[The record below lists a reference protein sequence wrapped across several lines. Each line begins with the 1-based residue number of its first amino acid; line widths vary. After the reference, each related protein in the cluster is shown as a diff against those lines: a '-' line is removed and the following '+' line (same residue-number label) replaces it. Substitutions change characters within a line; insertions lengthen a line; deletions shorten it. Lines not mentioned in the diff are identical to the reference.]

1 VKFDEDAMTPH
12 RPDQEDHVAR
22 IDCQGR
28 RVADVVGPILP
39 WCRQTLG
46 MGATP
51 VIALHN
57 LELLG
62 DSSSALLKAL
72 DRLAVD
78 FGVRITLSDRSGYT
92 RAFLL
97 AAGESSHPGIVEPR
111 LASSNRE

>member
-1 VKFDEDAMTPH
+1 MTPQ
-12 RPDQEDHVAR
+12 RPDREDHVAR

-28 RVADVVGPILP
+28 RVADVVGPILY
-39 WCRQTLG
+39 WCRQTLPL
-46 MGATP
+46 GATP

-57 LELLG
+57 LELLS
-62 DSSSALLKAL
+62 DSISSLLKSL

-97 AAGESSHPGIVEPR
+97 AAGESAQPGIVEPR
-111 LASSNRE
+111 LASSKRE

>member
-1 VKFDEDAMTPH
+1 VTFDEDAMTPH
-12 RPDQEDHVAR
+12 RNQEDHVAR

-28 RVADVVGPILP
+28 RVAEVVGPILP
-39 WCRQTLG
+39 WCRQTLA

-62 DSSSALLKAL
+62 DSITALLKAL

-92 RAFLL
+92 KAFLM
-97 AAGESSHPGIVEPR
+97 AAGETARPGIVEPR
-111 LASSNRE
+111 LAPTEKE